1 MNTGADLAVYLSVT
15 RKLPMNPGKHD
26 MKIAPRPDHPVIQ
39 LTARDLHPVTRLV
52 SETEVTVI
60 NGVLTVVRVLKAA

>member
-1 MNTGADLAVYLSVT
+1 
-15 RKLPMNPGKHD
+15 

-39 LTARDLHPVTRLV
+39 LTARELHPVTRLV